1 MTIRATH
8 LRTRIASGLVAA
20 PLLAALLV
28 PRAASAEPVTFDL
41 DPTHTTIAFFVDHI
55 GYARTLGWFTE
66 VSGSFVYNAKEQTVS
81 DIRVEVN
88 PASVFTNDE
97 RRDEHVRNSDFL
109 DVENHATVVF
119 TADGGEVTG
128 ETTGMIP
135 GELTLLGETRPIE
148 VKVTLNKDAPYP
160 FGHEKRT
167 VGVSAEAVVTRSEFG
182 MDYALGGIVGDD
194 VTVIIELEAIARD

>member
-1 MTIRATH
+1 MTAP
-8 LRTRIASGLVAA
+8 TRLTARLAA
-20 PLLAALLV
+20 AALALPLLAAA
-28 PRAASAEPVTFDL
+28 PAKAEPVTFDL
-41 DPTHTTIAFFVDHI
+41 DPTHTTVAFLVDHI

-66 VSGSFVYNAKEQTVS
+66 VTGSFVYNAKEQTVS
-81 DIRVEVN
+81 EIRVEVN

-97 RRDEHVRNSDFL
+97 RRDEHVRNPDFL
-109 DVENHATVVF
+109 DVANHPTVVF

-135 GELTLLGETRPIE
+135 GELTLLGETKPIQ

-160 FGHEKRT
+160 FGHKKRT

-194 VTVIIELEAIARD
+194 VTVLIELEAIARD

>member
-1 MTIRATH
+1 MTARTH
-8 LRTRIASGLVAA
+8 LSARTCLAA
-20 PLLAALLV
+20 ALALPLLAAA
-28 PRAASAEPVTFDL
+28 PAKAEPVTFDL
-41 DPTHTTIAFFVDHI
+41 DPTHTTVAFWVDHI

-66 VSGSFVYNAKEQTVS
+66 VTGSFVYNAKEQTVS
-81 DIRVEVN
+81 EIRVEVN

-97 RRDEHVRNSDFL
+97 RRDEHVRNPDFL
-109 DVENHATVVF
+109 DVSNHPSVVF

-135 GELTLLGETRPIE
+135 GELTLLGETKPVE

-160 FGHEKRT
+160 FGHKKRT

-182 MDYALGGIVGDD
+182 MDYALGGIVGDE
-194 VTVIIELEAIARD
+194 VTVLIELEAIARD